1 MVKILRLYCVRDPN
15 VISVTALDAVKDCNG
30 IASIFDKN
38 TVSSNYS
45 TSKNSK
51 GALSKEVI

>member
-1 MVKILRLYCVRDPN
+1 MRDPN
-15 VISVTALDAVKDCNG
+15 VISVAALDAVKDCSG
-30 IASIFDKN
+30 ITSIFDKN